1 MSVGWPSGQIFGPH
15 LDRPF
20 DLPKD
25 VSASAWP
32 SYSVTVDEV
41 PPQSYPISL
50 QVIVALDD
58 FTENNGA
65 FYYCDFGSEVLD
77 YPHVKH
83 LRNLPAN
90 HKKVLLRKGSIIIA
104 SGALPHGADINLS
117 TSPRLAILLQY
128 VRRFVRPARIWKTS
142 LEIDQSYM
150 KNLRFINLLDLT

>member
-104 SGALPHGADINLS
+104 SGALLKGNRTTLLFGPLS
-117 TSPRLAILLQY
+117 FIFHFLCPSFLNVWIPNTHTSFWCTVWVICH
-128 VRRFVRPARIWKTS
+128 
-142 LEIDQSYM
+142 D
-150 KNLRFINLLDLT
+150 